1 MISPTAAM
9 VTVVSG
15 SVGTTDSGAFCCASA
30 VSPDCSC
37 CALRLLQPRTI
48 RTIDKIRITSSTPR
62 TMRCCTLRRRRCS
75 SRLSR
80 LASSNCSS
88 RSNSCSS
95 IKTPFPAQIKKR
107 LPDFANFF
115 THYTISHNFAQR
127 GISPAEKVKP
137 WRIASNVLQWLQ
149 SFPKERPM
157 KNSRSRI
164 GRTRLILILLCIV
177 LAAAMLWCAVSLI
190 SKVGTY
196 SSRTVGDDKP
206 AEEVPVEPA
215 DLEPTV
221 AENSYDPAGFYEEGG
236 FKRYKSADTIASVGV
251 DVSSHQQDIDWEL
264 VAANGVEFA
273 MIRVGYR
280 GYTEGEIQPD
290 DYFTQNIEGALAAGL
305 DVGVY
310 FFSQAL
316 DEKEAIDEANFVL
329 EKIKDYPLSYP
340 VIFDWE
346 DIQADAR
353 TDGMDSVQLTKN
365 AIAFCGAV
373 EKAGYR
379 AGVYFNQR
387 FGYEEFDLESLQDYV
402 FWLAEYNETPSFS
415 YHFQL
420 WQYCNDGRVDGI
432 QTDVDLNLAF
442 LRAKH

>member
-1 MISPTAAM
+1 MK
-9 VTVVSG
+9 
-15 SVGTTDSGAFCCASA
+15 SA
-30 VSPDCSC
+30 V
-37 CALRLLQPRTI
+37 
-48 RTIDKIRITSSTPR
+48 K
-62 TMRCCTLRRRRCS
+62 
-75 SRLSR
+75 
-80 LASSNCSS
+80 
-88 RSNSCSS
+88 
-95 IKTPFPAQIKKR
+95 
-107 LPDFANFF
+107 
-115 THYTISHNFAQR
+115 Y
-127 GISPAEKVKP
+127 
-137 WRIASNVLQWLQ
+137 
-149 SFPKERPM
+149 
-157 KNSRSRI
+157 
-164 GRTRLILILLCIV
+164 RLILIVAAV
-177 LAAAMLWCAVSLI
+177 LILAIAAILVALALRPEPVDPHAGQVYIYDGFDWIWMTPLPGVEVNSLTEDDF
-190 SKVGTY
+190 SAANGHPTY
-196 SSRTVGDDKP
+196 KGSDYRV
-206 AEEVPVEPA
+206 
-215 DLEPTV
+215 L
-221 AENSYDPAGFYEEGG
+221 
-236 FKRYKSADTIASVGV
+236 RGV
-251 DVSSHQQDIDWEL
+251 DVSEHQHEIDWAQ
-264 VAANGVEFA
+264 VAASGVDYA
-273 MIRVGYR
+273 YIRLGYR
-280 GYTEGEIQPD
+280 GYTEGSIQED
-290 DYFTQNIEGALAAGL
+290 AYFEQNLAGAIDAGL

-365 AIAFCGAV
+365 ALAFCSAV